1 MNLNEIRDN
10 KKAIKNRKRIGRGIG
25 SGTGKTSGKGHKG
38 QKARSGVAVK
48 GFEGGQMPIHRRLPK
63 RGFTNINKV
72 PFIELNLTAIEE
84 MISNKKIDPKK
95 AINSQALFELGVI
108 KKISS
113 KVKLLAKGEIKSK
126 INIEVTAVSSKAK
139 ELVEKQGGTVTLI
152 EKKELVPKKDK
163 KAEE

>member
-10 KKAIKNRKRIGRGIG
+10 KKAIKDRKRIGRGIG

-63 RGFTNINKV
+63 RGFTNINRV
-72 PFIELNLTAIEE
+72 PFIELNLSVIEQ
-84 MISNKKIDPKK
+84 MISSKKIDPKK
-95 AINSQALFELGVI
+95 AINSEALLELGVI
-108 KKISS
+108 KKITS

-139 ELVEKQGGTVTLI
+139 ELVEKNGGTVTLI
-152 EKKELVPKKDK
+152 EKKKLVTKKDK
-163 KAEE
+163 KSEA